1 MHRELEL
8 KLELSAS
15 ELKHLAD
22 KLPEVDLMV
31 GPVSSRMLRTIYF
44 DTPEHDLHALG
55 ISLRLRKRNGSWLQT
70 LKADQRVADGVS
82 NPVELEVELE
92 VDRPDIERIADKKIK
107 RSVAK
112 AIKGTSL
119 QPVFE
124 TVVHRSTRKISVPG
138 SEVELALDE
147 GEVRSGEARA
157 ELREAEL
164 ELKAGN
170 AEGLLL
176 AAEKLLSGHELK
188 FARCSKAER
197 GYRLALGKNGANAEP
212 EKSRSVRIRRKD
224 TCAKVFV
231 AILASAARQILVN
244 RAAVLETDDPDAAH
258 QLRIGLRRLR
268 SALKALRPLVASGLL
283 GSFESSA
290 REVARSVGMLRDAD
304 VLISAIHAPI
314 EATASDRSGFADLH
328 QALLQHRRARRDEA
342 RAALR
347 GAAWTRLQ
355 LYLTLWPRTLEE
367 NGKLAR
373 SIGKVARKTLSK
385 AWKKSAKYG
394 AAIDRLSGDERHQM
408 RKALKKLRY
417 QAEFFAPLFVKRET
431 EDFVKQLKALQ
442 DVFGYVNDV
451 RMADQLV
458 DIGKECDNSFEAVCA
473 ASYICGRHDA
483 EAVHVW
489 QGALP
494 AWKDLQHASRFWR

>member
-15 ELKHLAD
+15 ELKQLAD
-22 KLPEVDLMV
+22 KLPEVDLTV
-31 GPVSSRMLRTIYF
+31 GPVSSKTLRTIYF

-55 ISLRLRKRNGSWLQT
+55 ISLRLRKQNGNWLQT
-70 LKADQRVADGVS
+70 LKADQHVGDGVS
-82 NPVELEVELE
+82 NPVELEVELKT
-92 VDRPDIERIADKKIK
+92 DRPDVDRIADKKLK

-124 TVVHRSTRKISVPG
+124 TVVHRSTRKINVRG

-147 GEVRSGEARA
+147 GEVRTGQIRS

-164 ELKAGN
+164 ELKAGS

-176 AAEKLLSGHELK
+176 AAEKLLTGHELK
-188 FARCSKAER
+188 LAKRSKAER
-197 GYRLALGKNGANAEP
+197 GYRLALGKKGAKAEP
-212 EKSRSVRIRRKD
+212 EKSRSVGIGRKD
-224 TCAKVFV
+224 TCAKAFA
-231 AILASAARQILVN
+231 AILASAAQQILVN
-244 RAAVLETDDPDAAH
+244 RATVLETDDPNAAH

-268 SALKALRPLVASGLL
+268 SALKGLRPFVASGSLR
-283 GSFESSA
+283 SFEHSA
-290 REVARSVGMLRDAD
+290 REVTRSVGMLRDAD

-314 EATASDRSGFADLH
+314 EATASDKTGFADLH
-328 QALLQHRRARRDEA
+328 EALLQNRRAKRDEA
-342 RAALR
+342 RAILH

-367 NGKLAR
+367 NDKLAR
-373 SIGKVARKTLSK
+373 PIGKIARKTLRK
-385 AWKKSAKYG
+385 AWKKSAKY
-394 AAIDRLSGDERHQM
+394 AAGINHLSGEERHQM

-417 QAEFFAPLFVKRET
+417 QAEFFAPLFPKRKT

-451 RMADQLV
+451 RMAGQLV
-458 DIGKECDNSFEAVCA
+458 DIGKTSDKSFEAVRA

-489 QGALP
+489 QSALP
-494 AWKDLQHASRFWR
+494 AWKDLQHASRFWQ